1 LIFKISILIILL
13 IGQLCTLAPKL
24 HGTLVIL
31 GTSFI
36 YSLALGLQ
44 FSESQLRIFFL
55 LLILTVV
62 AEGGSSFFRV
72 FLTRNYNVS
81 RKYSVNT
88 IVCNLAGIIVADAL
102 LGALVGAILWE
113 YLVAKALIPRIK
125 GIGKVL
131 LRLALVALLRFICGI
146 IMIIIICKYIIF
158 L

>member
-1 LIFKISILIILL
+1 M
-13 IGQLCTLAPKL
+13 
-24 HGTLVIL
+24 
-31 GTSFI
+31 
-36 YSLALGLQ
+36 YALTFGLQ
-44 FSESQLRIFFL
+44 FIELQLKIFFL

-62 AEGGSSFFRV
+62 AEGGASFLRI

-88 IVCNLAGIIVADAL
+88 IICNLAGVIVADAL

-131 LRLALVALLRFICGI
+131 FRLALVALLRFICGI
-146 IMIIIICKYIIF
+146 IMIIIICKYII
-158 L
+158 LL